1 MLCLCLGND
10 KGTFDEYYIFLY
22 LQKEYQ
28 WNEHLK
34 YDISESKAVMSV
46 GCMQRP
52 LMIPAGYE

>member
-1 MLCLCLGND
+1 MSLCLDND

-22 LQKEYQ
+22 LQRKHQ

-34 YDISESKAVMSV
+34 YGISETKAVMPV

-52 LMIPAGYE
+52 LTTPAAYE